1 MYTRCANDKFL
12 KAVSGMKRHWEAEHD
27 EWLASRQFSDCYDV
41 LKSDDVQKLQQIA
54 RVDVEE
60 PEEVEAAAA
69 VDPLET
75 SIVEEG
81 PKDYDGPFRCLGCD
95 TLLANTA
102 NLGTIIMAHFNS
114 AAHRGVH
121 PADMRFR
128 DEGGSKAVLTFQ
140 SFFKQMAECTV
151 DGCETVFGN
160 NGEAHALN
168 RRVRK
173 HYEKEH
179 AEEVDVKADMA
190 GRYYILYFYIYF
202 LFLLFQRPGT
212 NSITSLRIFLAKVSP
227 FY

>member
-12 KAVSGMKRHWEAEHD
+12 KAVSGMKRHWEAEHE

-60 PEEVEAAAA
+60 PEEVVAAAVA
-69 VDPLET
+69 VDPLDT
-75 SIVEEG
+75 SLVEEG

-114 AAHRGVH
+114 AAHRGLH

-128 DEGGSKAVLTFQ
+128 DEPSQVGMLKDLRKNLPNHPIFIFLTDQ
-140 SFFKQMAECTV
+140 RPATKILT
-151 DGCETVFGN
+151 
-160 NGEAHALN
+160 N
-168 RRVRK
+168 RR
-173 HYEKEH
+173 
-179 AEEVDVKADMA
+179 
-190 GRYYILYFYIYF
+190 
-202 LFLLFQRPGT
+202 PC
-212 NSITSLRIFLAKVSP
+212 
-227 FY
+227 